1 VQIKRREGGDLRR
14 SDVLLCGFQWKDLIL
29 DLVVFSVFPFELILN
44 LIVLFPC
51 CSYFWS
57 CLYCAARRDR
67 VHSSHLL
74 ICFFLAPKDF
84 LRSALSLRAIL
95 SRTGARAPS
104 SKSRFFLRSIAP
116 VCPDSLITCRVCR
129 CRLDFPSV
137 MQQVSLLMGF
147 DSCASLN
154 AGQIFGCS
162 VS

>member
-1 VQIKRREGGDLRR
+1 
-14 SDVLLCGFQWKDLIL
+14 LIL
-29 DLVVFSVFPFELILN
+29 DLVVFSVFPFELVLN

-57 CLYCAARRDR
+57 YLCCAVRRDS
-67 VHSSHLL
+67 VLSSHLL

-95 SRTGARAPS
+95 SQTGARAPS
-104 SKSRFFLRSIAP
+104 SKSKFFLQLQSALIHSSPA
-116 VCPDSLITCRVCR
+116 VCAVAVLI
-129 CRLDFPSV
+129 FPSV
-137 MQQVSLLMGF
+137 MQQVSLLMGS